1 MRTTAITIDIARH
14 TKAGVGGWAWIDTQ
28 GRRKARW
35 MNTDDALALY
45 SAAVSSARHD
55 LGLRGQITVHVSA
68 DSHLGELTR
77 RPKKTRRRVCV
88 IAGTD
93 EATLEQ
99 ARRLAQRALTTG
111 SGRRYIGALLTTPG
125 LRISCDGSY
134 DGSTRTG
141 GWAWYLDEQVHA
153 CDAVVG
159 AESSTE
165 MEYRAALEALSAVA
179 DGTGVTVLT
188 DCKILVE
195 AVHGRRDGKSP
206 KMRGQLRDLTVQ
218 LRDELTRTHG
228 HLTWVPSHS
237 GIDGNTQADRAA
249 RGAVRTTVL

>member
-14 TKAGVGGWAWIDTQ
+14 TKAGVGGWAWVDDQ
-28 GRRKARW
+28 GHRKARW
-35 MNTDDALALY
+35 MNTDNARALY
-45 SAAVSSARHD
+45 RAAVASARHD
-55 LGLRGQITVHVSA
+55 LGLRGQITVSVRA
-68 DSHLGELTR
+68 DADLAELCR
-77 RPKKTRRRVCV
+77 RAPRRVNFK
-88 IAGTD
+88 AGTD

-111 SGRRYIGALLTTPG
+111 SGRRYTGAALTTPG

-134 DGSTRTG
+134 DDNTRTG

-165 MEYRAALEALSAVA
+165 MEYRAALEALSEVA
-179 DGTGVTVLT
+179 DGIGVTVLT
-188 DCKILVE
+188 DCKILVDS
-195 AVHGRRDGKSP
+195 VHGRRDGKSP
-206 KMRGQLRDLTVQ
+206 KMRGHLRDLTEE
-218 LRDELTRTHG
+218 LRAELERTG
-228 HLTWVPSHS
+228 GQLTWVPSHS